1 MKREIKSPVRSR
13 RKSKQNLT
21 PEQAVW
27 NRRGSARRIRF
38 GSYHAG
44 MTAIAAAAAILVNL
58 IAAEV
63 PSRYTQIDTSGL
75 QLSVLSDQTVEF
87 LQGLTEDITIYYIVQ
102 DSTEDAYV
110 ARLLER
116 YDDLSDHLSVE
127 KKDPVQYPKFTSQ
140 YTQETLTDNSIIAVC
155 GEKSRIISYNDMYET
170 EFNYNYYSYDTTGF
184 DAEGQITSALAA
196 LEAEK
201 TPRIYTLTGH
211 GELTVGDSMT
221 TSIEKENIEIDS
233 LNLVTAE
240 AVPEDADCL
249 MLLSPT
255 SDLSQE
261 EAEKILD
268 YLGSGGKAVIIS
280 DYTGT
285 DMPNLDSVLE
295 QYGLELTDGVVMEG
309 DSSYYVQVPY
319 YVVPDINSTEV
330 SDDLAGKR
338 YVLLA
343 AAQGIQTSEEVRDEV
358 EITPVLTT
366 SDQAYSKLEI
376 EQMTTYNKEEGDLDG
391 PFDLGVIVT
400 ETVELEEE
408 MDQTEASET
417 ENETAGAET
426 ESSEET
432 KETDAA
438 IDSVRAAQ
446 TAQTKLA
453 VFTSS
458 ALLDESADQ
467 MVSGG
472 NSSLFLNTVS
482 WMCGQSVSVSIP
494 AKSLTMDY
502 LTVTA
507 ASGNFWSIVVIGIIP
522 GFCLLCGL
530 TIWLRRRKR

>member
-87 LQGLTEDITIYYIVQ
+87 LQGLTEDITLYYIVQ

-116 YDDLSDHLSVE
+116 YDDLSDHLTVE

-211 GELTVGDSMT
+211 GELTFGDSMK

-240 AVPEDADCL
+240 EVPEDADCL

-255 SDLSQE
+255 SDLSNE

-280 DYTGT
+280 DYTGI
-285 DMPNLDSVLE
+285 DMPNLDSVME
-295 QYGLELTDGVVMEG
+295 QYGLELADGVVMEG

-343 AAQGIQTSEEVRDEV
+343 AAQGIQTSDEVRDEV

-400 ETVELEEE
+400 ETVELEEN
-408 MDQTEASET
+408 EASEI
-417 ENETAGAET
+417 ETAGAET

-432 KETDAA
+432 TETDAA

-507 ASGNFWSIVVIGIIP
+507 ASGNFWSIVVTGIIP